1 MASCLV
7 DGVRANLGSL
17 SAEEAQAVVDFIKAQ
32 AGLDVQ
38 DRRRRQEA
46 EFSLNG
52 PTGTATLTLATS
64 GSSAGQTLRLD
75 FNRRERLS
83 RPYDS
88 LGLLEAQRAILDPLA
103 EVHDRHGVVLIAA
116 SGGQGLTTT
125 GYSLLSRH
133 DAFTCNIKTLEKKV
147 ELRLDGIDHVEWDAS
162 NPSLPF
168 ATQLQSILRRD
179 PDIVLVGDTSET
191 NTQATAAAPGRE
203 GPLVYV
209 LMQQPGVSAAITE
222 WCRAV
227 GDLKAAVKPLRAIMT
242 QRLVRTL
249 CPNCKQ
255 PFQPPP
261 EQLKRLGIPER
272 AAGRIHRAVGKIQ
285 PARNRIEDCPV
296 CQGSGYLGQVA
307 VFEVMPVTDEIR
319 KHLLEGDLK
328 ASMAEARRHKMLL
341 LPEAALAKVVSGDTS
356 LEEFARVFAPKP
368 AAPRPA
374 ASAKAEGGAA

>member
-1 MASCLV
+1 
-7 DGVRANLGSL
+7 
-17 SAEEAQAVVDFIKAQ
+17 
-32 AGLDVQ
+32 
-38 DRRRRQEA
+38 
-46 EFSLNG
+46 
-52 PTGTATLTLATS
+52 
-64 GSSAGQTLRLD
+64 
-75 FNRRERLS
+75 
-83 RPYDS
+83 
-88 LGLLEAQRAILDPLA
+88 
-103 EVHDRHGVVLIAA
+103 
-116 SGGQGLTTT
+116 
-125 GYSLLSRH
+125 
-133 DAFTCNIKTLEKKV
+133 
-147 ELRLDGIDHVEWDAS
+147 
-162 NPSLPF
+162 
-168 ATQLQSILRRD
+168 
-179 PDIVLVGDTSET
+179 
-191 NTQATAAAPGRE
+191 
-203 GPLVYV
+203 
-209 LMQQPGVSAAITE
+209 
-222 WCRAV
+222 
-227 GDLKAAVKPLRAIMT
+227 MT